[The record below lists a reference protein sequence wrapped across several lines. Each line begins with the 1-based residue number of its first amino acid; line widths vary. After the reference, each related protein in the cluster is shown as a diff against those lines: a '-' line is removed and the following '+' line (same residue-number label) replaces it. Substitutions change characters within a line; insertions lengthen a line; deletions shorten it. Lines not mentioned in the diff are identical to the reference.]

1 MCSLKCVRILS
12 YADKPSLG
20 MVLKAV
26 AVTIL
31 SWVAAIAVNIL
42 TALLL
47 DVTGHSM
54 SWFTHTYLLL
64 PLYTIPALLAM
75 AEVHSFWQKMVRLS
89 NGPPTHCPVHA
100 CVCVCVRARRLIRD
114 WGEYNISHEHLNTA
128 NRVSW

>member
-1 MCSLKCVRILS
+1 MISMIILYIHVQVHVYIMCSLKYISCVRILS
-12 YADKPSLG
+12 HADKPSLG
-20 MVLKAV
+20 MVLKAL

-89 NGPPTHCPVHA
+89 NGPPTHCPSS
-100 CVCVCVRARRLIRD
+100 CVCVCVRVHA
-114 WGEYNISHEHLNTA
+114 
-128 NRVSW
+128 V